1 VISRRNR
8 VAALVT
14 SAVGLA
20 GTAAGT
26 AARGSDG
33 LWSGLLAL
41 ALVLAFMT
49 AGSLPFVVAG
59 DTTQGRGGVAFVILG
74 LTYALR
80 LVVALVVLK
89 LAARSHVLDRQVIGL
104 VVIACAVAWT
114 STHVA
119 LGLSRKH
126 APTLDL

>member
-1 VISRRNR
+1 MISRRNR

-14 SAVGLA
+14 SLVGLA
-20 GTAAGT
+20 GTAAAT
-26 AARGSDG
+26 AVRGSDG
-33 LWSGLLAL
+33 FWSGLLAL
-41 ALVLAFMT
+41 ALVLAFMS

-104 VVIACAVAWT
+104 AVIGCAIAWT
-114 STHVA
+114 ATHVV

>member
-1 VISRRNR
+1 
-8 VAALVT
+8 
-14 SAVGLA
+14 
-20 GTAAGT
+20 
-26 AARGSDG
+26 
-33 LWSGLLAL
+33 
-41 ALVLAFMT
+41 MT

-59 DTTQGRGGVAFVILG
+59 DTRQGRGGAAFVILG

-114 STHVA
+114 ATHVV